1 MNQLSGQF
9 SGSDT
14 LPGYQHAK
22 PSMVENISP
31 IQAARR
37 SRPSSACLWITMMS
51 RQSAIAVVLSLL
63 PAVAANFASSL
74 RSGEALI
81 ALTLL
86 SLGLW
91 GALCSMASW
100 VAADLLSW

>member
-1 MNQLSGQF
+1 
-9 SGSDT
+9 
-14 LPGYQHAK
+14 
-22 PSMVENISP
+22 
-31 IQAARR
+31 
-37 SRPSSACLWITMMS
+37 
-51 RQSAIAVVLSLL
+51 VVLSLL

-74 RSGEALI
+74 RTGEALI

-100 VAADLLSW
+100 VAADLLSWKNF